1 MRRDLAYALRNI
13 AGNPGVFAVAV
24 VTLALGIGANTAMFS
39 VIQAVLLRPL
49 PFREP
54 DRLVTIYAGIPH
66 LNISGAF
73 VEYNTFTDWWRP
85 RSHSFESIAAYTPS
99 SASLS
104 AGDEPQRIHL
114 LRVSAS
120 YFTVIGVSPALGR
133 DFLPEEDRPGAP
145 RVAILAD
152 ALWKRRF
159 GADRTILGRSILLD
173 QNPYTVVGVLAPGFD
188 LDPADVYVPIAHSGA
203 RAAGMPSVGVHARLK
218 RGVSVQVAQAEIDG
232 LCRGWIQQHHY
243 PADWGA
249 RVWQMHEHMVRD
261 VRVSIIVLAAAV
273 GLVLLIACANVA
285 NLLLARA
292 GARQREIAIRSA
304 LGASRARIVRQL
316 LTESAVLGAIATF
329 FGVLLAWA
337 ATHAIVAADLPIPF
351 SQKVSVDGSV
361 LGFTI
366 AVLVLTTVLFG
377 LAPALTATRPGLAE
391 YLKEGGRTVGEGVH
405 RSRFRS
411 ALVVVQVALALL
423 LGIGAAL
430 TTRSFIRL
438 QAVNPGF
445 NSEGILTA
453 SLMLP
458 EASYRDPSRRAG
470 FYRALVERVAAAP
483 GVKAAGLVSDLPFGG
498 SKSGGD
504 VVVEGAPAPRAGD
517 RLIAFYR
524 TVDAGYFPAM
534 QVRLLRG
541 RFFNARDGSG
551 PPVAVINETMARRC
565 WPGEDPV
572 GRHFAPGSEGGR
584 HSAPW
589 FTVVGVVADMRNTSL
604 ADDPDIEY
612 FYPHAFNPEPGMAIV
627 ARTSLDPQRLSST
640 IRAAVRELDKELPV
654 SDVDTLSHSIAH
666 STSSRRFSTTL
677 LGVFA
682 LLALVMASVG
692 IYGVV
697 SYSVTRRTH
706 EIGVRI
712 ALGATRGGITSV
724 VVRQAMLLG
733 ALGVAIGA
741 AGGLALTQLLRTM
754 LYGVSATDPA
764 VFLGTAAFLL
774 AVTGLAAYLPA
785 RRAARVDPV
794 VALHHE

>member
-13 AGNPGVFAVAV
+13 AGNPGVFAAAV
-24 VTLALGIGANTAMFS
+24 LTLALGIGANTAMFS

-85 RSHSFESIAAYTPS
+85 RNHSFESIAAYSPA
-99 SASLS
+99 SASLNS
-104 AGDEPQRIHL
+104 GDEPQRVHL

-120 YFTVIGVSPALGR
+120 YFSVIGVRPVLGR
-133 DFLPEEDRPGAP
+133 DFLPEEDRPGAA
-145 RVAILAD
+145 RVAILGD
-152 ALWKRRF
+152 GLWKRRF
-159 GADRTILGRSILLD
+159 GADRGILGRSIVLD
-173 QNPYTVVGVLAPGFD
+173 QNTYTVVGVMTPGFD
-188 LDPADVYVPIAHSGA
+188 LDPADVYTPIAHSGA
-203 RAAGMPSVGVHARLK
+203 RAPGMPSVGVHARLK
-218 RGVSVQVAQAEIDG
+218 HGVSVPSAQAEIDG
-232 LCRGWIQQHHY
+232 LCRGWVKQYHY
-243 PADWGA
+243 PEDWGA

-261 VRVSIIVLAAAV
+261 VRLSIIVLAAAV

-316 LTESAVLGAIATF
+316 LTESAVLGAIATCL
-329 FGVLLAWA
+329 GVLLAWA
-337 ATHAIVAADLPIPF
+337 ATRAIVAADVPVPF
-351 SQKVSVDGSV
+351 SQKVSIDGSV

-366 AVLVLTTVLFG
+366 AVLFVTTILFG
-377 LAPALTATRPGLAE
+377 LAPAVAATRPGLVE
-391 YLKEGGRTVGEGVH
+391 YLKEGGRTAGEGVH

-411 ALVVVQVALALL
+411 VLVVVQVALALL

-430 TTRSFIRL
+430 TIRSLVRL

-445 NSEGILTA
+445 NPEGVLTA
-453 SLMLP
+453 NLMLP
-458 EASYRDPSRRAG
+458 KASYNDPGKRAN
-470 FYRALVERVAAAP
+470 FYRTLAERLASAP

-498 SKSGGD
+498 SKSGSD

-517 RLIAFYR
+517 RLIAFFR

-541 RFFNARDGSG
+541 RFFNLRDAGG
-551 PPVAVINETMARRC
+551 QPVAVINETMARRC
-565 WPGEDPV
+565 WPGQDPV

-584 HSAPW
+584 QSTPW

-604 ADDPDIEY
+604 ADEPDIEY
-612 FYPHAFNPEPGMAIV
+612 FYPHLFNPEPGMSIV
-627 ARTSLDPQRLSST
+627 VRTSLDPQRLSST
-640 IRAAVRELDKELPV
+640 IRAAVREMDKDLPV
-654 SDVDTLSHSIAH
+654 SDVDTLSNSIEH

-677 LGVFA
+677 LGIFA
-682 LLALVMASVG
+682 LLALVLASVG

-697 SYSVTRRTH
+697 SYTVSRRTH
-706 EIGVRI
+706 EIGVRM
-712 ALGATRGGITSV
+712 ALGATRGRITAV
-724 VVRQAMLLG
+724 VVRGAMLLG
-733 ALGVAIGA
+733 ALGVGIGA
-741 AGGLALTQLLRTM
+741 LCGLALTRLLSAT

-764 VFLGTAAFLL
+764 VFLGTSSFLL
-774 AVTGLAAYLPA
+774 AVSGLAAYLPA
-785 RRAARVDPV
+785 RRAAGVDPV